1 MTGRS
6 TLNAAER
13 SFVAHPPRS
22 LARIATVDQAGMPH
36 VVPGGWSYDEANHEL
51 VLGGRDV
58 PATRRAE
65 HVRRSA
71 VAAVVID
78 GLAHGPGWAPWAFV
92 VRGRAR
98 VDEEDGTIK
107 VACDR
112 VTSWGLE
119 GVVGDG

>member
-1 MTGRS
+1 MTGHSR
-6 TLNAAER
+6 LNANER

-22 LARIATVDQAGMPH
+22 LARVATVDQDGMPH
-36 VVPGGWSYDEANHEL
+36 VVPGGWSYDEASHEL
-51 VLGGRDV
+51 VLGGREV

-65 HVRRSA
+65 HVRRTG

-78 GLAHGPGWAPWAFV
+78 GLAPVGGWAPWAFV

-98 VDEEDGTIK
+98 VDEEGGAIRL
-107 VACDR
+107 ACDR

-119 GVVGDG
+119 GVID